1 MNTVMLQHNKI
12 TLALHEV
19 RPGTGRPLLFLHGLG
34 ESAAMMSTLSVNWA
48 GPVWALDFTG
58 HGESSVP
65 AGGGYSSEIL
75 MADADIALRHIG
87 EATVLSLAHDQH
99 WCAARYCLMAQDLL
113 AVQFMQHQ
121 IPKSH
126 LAEIEQE

>member
-1 MNTVMLQHNKI
+1 LISPATAIHLSLQAAVIPLKSLWQMPI
-12 TLALHEV
+12 SPYATLV
-19 RPGTGRPLLFLHGLG
+19 KPPLLA
-34 ESAAMMSTLSVNWA
+34 EDSAPTLR
-48 GPVWALDFTG
+48 F
-58 HGESSVP
+58 
-65 AGGGYSSEIL
+65 
-75 MADADIALRHIG
+75 
-87 EATVLSLAHDQH
+87 LSLARDQH